1 LEHNVTKSDQE
12 TLRVRMNLPR
22 LFGST
27 CQHEKVVMV
36 RSAGMARIVCESCGH
51 VSFSFDRDDLDPVI
65 VDLADLASS
74 GADTH

>member
-1 LEHNVTKSDQE
+1 M
-12 TLRVRMNLPR
+12 RMNLPR